1 MAFCNFFALFQHCTI
16 PSSCSI
22 IIAPDN
28 HHGCR
33 ESESPKSRPAFQLF
47 CAIEAKICIR
57 QARFVSKW
65 NTSTRIEGVLSIQK
79 CPVFLGTPTQP
90 DDLFNG
96 TQSIAYF
103 SLPQDKHLFF
113 ADCWSFNFVV
123 IIPLRVFG
131 NIKLG
136 PETKPRARQCS
147 FSFFLSAEL
156 AVEAAPSHTT

>member
-22 IIAPDN
+22 IIAPEN

-96 TQSIAYF
+96 SRLLTSVCPKISIF
-103 SLPQDKHLFF
+103 FF
-113 ADCWSFNFVV
+113 ADCWSFNFVA

-136 PETKPRARQCS
+136 PETIPRARQCS